1 MLPKERDIEK
11 HLTKSI
17 EAQRG
22 MCVKFPPLFFR
33 GFPDRIVLMPG
44 GVIVFVELKAPGE
57 KPRLIQTKVHEKL
70 RRLGFR
76 VEVIDSMVDVDAFVF
91 TL

>member
-1 MLPKERDIEK
+1 MEKRIEK
-11 HLTKSI
+11 SLQTAVEQVGGLCI
-17 EAQRG
+17 
-22 MCVKFPPLFFR
+22 KFPPLFFR

-57 KPRLIQTKVHEKL
+57 KPRLIQRKAHDRL
-70 RRLGFR
+70 RALGFR
-76 VEVIDSMVDVDAFVF
+76 VEVLDSLEGVDGFVL